1 MSRQSIRDYILR
13 QQQRRLK
20 ANRTEKGRVFDEVG
34 KGGEGVVGGY
44 AVAQALNMKKSPYIV
59 KWNRVRKSIPSRM
72 SKLPGWNGNW
82 ATSNSSPNRVTMLP
96 FE

>member
-1 MSRQSIRDYILR
+1 MMVEGVVKGGVESDREEQNSDSGCF
-13 QQQRRLK
+13 RRK
-20 ANRTEKGRVFDEVG
+20 ASGESQVGG

-44 AVAQALNMKKSPYIV
+44 AVAQVLNMKKSPYIV

-82 ATSNSSPNRVTMLP
+82 ATSNSSPN
-96 FE
+96 